1 MSKSGNCFIYTLAC
15 WCCMGVLL
23 FAGGCQSGKGKRG
36 KFSEEE
42 MAAFGLAER
51 ENLPEPSGGLVL
63 SVHKETITV
72 DEIISPLIE
81 SLEPMATSGDFQKFE
96 RQAKPIITRVILNK
110 TTDILIYQQ
119 AKKQAAGNIDEA
131 ALEKAVESEV
141 NRFVTNYGGNLA
153 EANKAIKEMGLD
165 WPRFRDYQKKL
176 LLTQSYLSQKLSEDK
191 PVGHSELLTY
201 YEAMK
206 DEYFQRTGQ
215 IQFRLIDI
223 ATDKVEPAESGEG
236 RAKSAK
242 EAALKL
248 TEELLE
254 KIEQGEDFGELAKK
268 YSNEAP
274 HRVQNGGLW
283 TPVTTGSLAAPHD
296 ELEKEAQKMQVGQV
310 SGPIEA
316 DGHIFIMKLEDKREG
331 HFEAFEDVQ
340 QRIEAE
346 ILFQRRKERFDE
358 MISNLIR
365 QANIADMDGFINF
378 CVGRAYQRC
387 RMGG

>member
-1 MSKSGNCFIYTLAC
+1 MNKSGNCFIYTLVC

-23 FAGGCQSGKGKRG
+23 FASGCQSGKGKQG

-81 SLEPMATSGDFQKFE
+81 SLEPMATSGDFQKFK
-96 RQAKPIITRVILNK
+96 RQAKPIIARVILNK
-110 TTDILIYQQ
+110 TTDILLYQQ

-141 NRFVTNYGGNLA
+141 NRFVANYGGNLA

-206 DEYFQRTGQ
+206 DEYFQWGGQ

-223 ATDKVEPAESGEG
+223 VIDKVEPAESSEAGGQSKKEVALK
-236 RAKSAK
+236 RAK
-242 EAALKL
+242 EV
-248 TEELLE
+248 LE
-254 KIEQGEDFGELAKK
+254 KIGAGEDFAKLAQEYSDGHRAK
-268 YSNEAP
+268 Y
-274 HRVQNGGLW
+274 GGLW

-316 DGHIFIMKLEDKREG
+316 DGHIFIMKLEDKRDAGCEP
-331 HFEAFEDVQ
+331 FEDVQ